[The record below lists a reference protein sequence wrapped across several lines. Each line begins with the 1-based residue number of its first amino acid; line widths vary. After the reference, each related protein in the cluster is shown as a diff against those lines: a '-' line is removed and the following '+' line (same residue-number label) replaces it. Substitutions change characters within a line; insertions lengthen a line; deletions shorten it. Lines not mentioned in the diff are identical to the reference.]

1 MSSRPNHWGTLA
13 RLAPFLWEYRVRAGA
28 ALAALIL
35 AKLATVAV
43 PLVLKRIVDAL
54 TQSGNGHGALVL
66 PLAMLIAYGALRLA
80 TTGFG
85 ELRDVIF
92 VRVTR
97 HAIRRIS
104 VALFRHLHNLDLA
117 FHLSRQTGS
126 LSRDIERGARGI
138 GFVLSFLIFNIV
150 PTLFEISLVIGILLF
165 HYDAVFAL
173 VIVAAVAV
181 YITFSVFVTEWR
193 TNFVRKVNTLDS
205 AANAHAIDSLL
216 NYETVKYFGNEDF
229 EAQRYDDDLA
239 AWETEAVRNRQS
251 LAVLNSGQGLI
262 IAGGVTVLMIFA
274 AERVTAGRMTVG
286 DLVMI
291 NAYLLQLFLPLNFLG
306 YVYREVKRS
315 LADMERMFVLMDRN
329 VTLADP
335 ADGRELS
342 LDGGHVRFE
351 NVSFGYLPERRILDG
366 IDLDIRP
373 GMKVAVVGP
382 SGAGKSTLARLLFRF
397 YDADGGR
404 ITIDGQ
410 DIRNVTQASLRRH
423 IGVVPQDTVLFN
435 ADLYYNIA
443 YGNPEAARS
452 EVERAAELA
461 HLKEFI
467 AALPDGY
474 ATEVGERGLKLSGG
488 EKQRV
493 AIARAILKDPRI
505 LILDEATSS
514 LDSGAERIILDALRN
529 VTRSRTT
536 LTIAHRLSTVVD
548 ADLIVVLEGGRI
560 IERGTHTSLLAAD
573 GRYARLWHL
582 QNDSPEPLLV
592 RAVSEQH

>member
-1 MSSRPNHWGTLA
+1 MKSQGSQWTTLR
-13 RLAPFLWEYRVRAGA
+13 RLAPFLWEYRIRAGA
-28 ALAALIL
+28 ALGALIL

-43 PLVLKRIVDAL
+43 PLVLKGIVDAL
-54 TQSGNGHGALVL
+54 TKSGSGKGALVL
-66 PLAMLIAYGALRLA
+66 PLVLLIVYGALRLA
-80 TTGFG
+80 TTAFG
-85 ELRDVIF
+85 EMRDVIF

-104 VALFRHLHNLDLA
+104 VTLFRHLHNLDLA

-150 PTLFEISLVIGILLF
+150 PTLFEISLVVGILLF
-165 HYDAVFAL
+165 HYDPVFAL
-173 VIVAAVAV
+173 VIVAAVIV
-181 YITFSVFVTEWR
+181 YILFSIFVTEWR
-193 TNFVRKVNTLDS
+193 TGFVRKVNVLDS

-229 EAQRYDDDLA
+229 EARRYDDDLA

-251 LAVLNSGQGLI
+251 LAVLNAGQGLI
-262 IAGGVTVLMIFA
+262 IAAGVTVLMIFA
-274 AERVTAGRMTVG
+274 ADQVTTGRMTVG

-315 LADMERMFVLMDRN
+315 LADMERMFVLMDRPAALHN
-329 VTLADP
+329 P
-335 ADGRELS
+335 ADGHELS
-342 LDGGHVRFE
+342 LADGHVRFE
-351 NVSFGYLPERRILDG
+351 NVSFGYLPERQILDR

-373 GMKVAVVGP
+373 GMKIAVVGS

-397 YDADGGR
+397 YDCDGGR
-404 ITIDGQ
+404 ITVDGQ
-410 DIRNVTQASLRRH
+410 DIRDVTQASLRRH

-443 YGNPEAARS
+443 YGNPDADRAA
-452 EVERAAELA
+452 VERAAELA
-461 HLKEFI
+461 HLKDFI
-467 AALPDGY
+467 ATLPDGY

-493 AIARAILKDPRI
+493 AIARAILKNPRI

-514 LDSGAERIILDALRN
+514 LDSRAERMILDALRD

-536 LTIAHRLSTVVD
+536 LAVAHRLSTIVD
-548 ADLIVVLEGGRI
+548 ADLIVVLEAGRI
-560 IERGTHTSLLAAD
+560 VERGTHASLLAAD
-573 GRYARLWHL
+573 GHYARLWRL
-582 QNDSPEPLLV
+582 QNEGGEPV
-592 RAVSEQH
+592 KINA

>member
-1 MSSRPNHWGTLA
+1 MNPHASHWRTLG

-35 AKLATVAV
+35 AKLATVTV

-54 TQSGNGHGALVL
+54 TQSDNGHGALVL
-66 PLAMLIAYGALRLA
+66 PLAMLIAYGVLRLA

-173 VIVAAVAV
+173 VIVAAVVV

-193 TNFVRKVNTLDS
+193 TGFVRKVNTLDS

-229 EAQRYDDDLA
+229 EARRYDDDLA

-274 AERVTAGRMTVG
+274 AERVTVGRMTVG

-315 LADMERMFVLMDRN
+315 LADMERMFVLMDRG

-335 ADGRELS
+335 ADERELA

-351 NVSFGYLPERRILDG
+351 NVSFGYQPERRILDG

-397 YDADGGR
+397 YDTDGGR
-404 ITIDGQ
+404 ITIDGE
-410 DIRNVTQASLRRH
+410 DIRDVTQASLRRH

-443 YGNPEAARS
+443 YGNPEAERAK
-452 EVERAAELA
+452 VERAAELA
-461 HLKEFI
+461 HLKDFI

-548 ADLIVVLEGGRI
+548 ADLIVVLEAGRI
-560 IERGTHTSLLAAD
+560 VERGTHTTLLAAD
-573 GRYARLWHL
+573 GHYARLWHL
-582 QNDSPEPLLV
+582 QNESPEPLLV
-592 RAVSEQH
+592 RAVSKQH

>member
-1 MSSRPNHWGTLA
+1 MKPQQNHWRTLG
-13 RLAPFLWEYRVRAGA
+13 RLAPFLWEYRIRAA
-28 ALAALIL
+28 AAMSALIL

-54 TQSGNGHGALVL
+54 SASTSNGEALTL
-66 PLAMLIAYGALRLA
+66 PLAFLIAYGALRLA
-80 TTGFG
+80 NTAFG
-85 ELRDVIF
+85 EMRDVIF

-104 VALFRHLHNLDLA
+104 VALFRHLHNLDLS

-150 PTLFEISLVIGILLF
+150 PTLFEISLVVGILLF

-173 VIVAAVAV
+173 VIVAAVVV
-181 YITFSVFVTEWR
+181 YITFSIFVTEWR
-193 TNFVRKVNTLDS
+193 TGFVRKVNTLDS

-229 EAQRYDDDLA
+229 EARRYDDDLG

-262 IAGGVTVLMIFA
+262 IAAGVTVLMIFA
-274 AERVTAGRMTVG
+274 ADRVTTRSMTVG

-315 LADMERMFVLMDRN
+315 LADMERMFVLMDRRA
-329 VTLADP
+329 TLTDP
-335 ADGRELS
+335 PDGRELV
-342 LDGGHVRFE
+342 LQGGHVRFE

-366 IDLDIRP
+366 IDLDIEP
-373 GMKVAVVGP
+373 GMTIAVVGP

-397 YDADGGR
+397 YDTDGGR
-404 ITIDGQ
+404 VTIDGQ
-410 DIRNVTQASLRRH
+410 DTRDVTQASLRRH

-443 YGNPEAARS
+443 YGHPGADRAA
-452 EVERAAELA
+452 VERAAELA
-461 HLKEFI
+461 HLGDFI
-467 AALPDGY
+467 AALPQGY

-493 AIARAILKDPRI
+493 AIARAILKNPRI

-514 LDSGAERIILDALRN
+514 LDSGAERIILDALRD

-548 ADLIVVLEGGRI
+548 ADLIVVLEAGRI
-560 IERGTHTSLLAAD
+560 IERGTHTSLLRAN

-582 QNDSPEPLLV
+582 QNQRPTASQAQPAE
-592 RAVSEQH
+592 ST